1 MALRSPGSA
10 ARSRAFER
18 PERLFALPARRRKAL
33 LMVYQGDTMSNA
45 TVPGRVGRD
54 PRAPAS
60 AGMVGL
66 AALGLLALTGCDQQA
81 TQAKAVSPPPPV
93 TVAKPVVKDVME
105 WDEFVGRYDAVES
118 VEIRARVG
126 GYLQSIHFR
135 DGAMVNKGDLLFVI
149 DPRPFK
155 ATVDDMTASVA
166 SAEARLELAS
176 AELRRIEPLVRSSAA
191 PERQLDERRQQFRS
205 ARADLDRARAQLA
218 RARLD
223 LEFTEVRAPIAG
235 RISRKFVSEGNLVV
249 GGGAGGGESTLLT
262 TLVALDPI
270 YFYFDVDERSYIGY
284 MRMSQTGERA
294 SSRDTAQPVE
304 VALADEKT
312 FTHRGKMDFVDN
324 RLDAATGTMRG
335 RAVFENKD
343 LQLTPGMFGR
353 LRIPGTGT
361 YKGVLVPEE
370 AVVTDQD
377 RRIVYVVNA
386 ENVAVAQPVR
396 LAQQVDGYRI
406 VREGLKGDE
415 TIVVNGLMRVRPGA
429 KVQPTMTTLPP
440 AR

>member
-1 MALRSPGSA
+1 MKSAMSPAEFGYYSMHRGKPRSAWA
-10 ARSRAFER
+10 ASFF
-18 PERLFALPARRRKAL
+18 L
-33 LMVYQGDTMSNA
+33 
-45 TVPGRVGRD
+45 
-54 PRAPAS
+54 
-60 AGMVGL
+60 
-66 AALGLLALTGCDQQA
+66 LGLLALTGCDQKTAQEKGA
-81 TQAKAVSPPPPV
+81 PSPPAV
-93 TVAKPVVKDVME
+93 TVAKPIVKDVME

-126 GYLQSIHFR
+126 GYLQSVHFR

-155 ATVDDMTASVA
+155 ATVDDMAASVT
-166 SAEARLELAS
+166 SAEARLELAT
-176 AELRRIEPLVRSSAA
+176 AELRRIEPLVRSSVA
-191 PERQLDERRQQFRS
+191 PERQLDERRQQFQS
-205 ARADLDRARAQLA
+205 ARAELERARAQLS

-235 RISRKFVSEGNLVV
+235 RISRKFVSEGNLVL
-249 GGGAGGGESTLLT
+249 GGASEATLLT

-284 MRMSQTGERA
+284 VRMSQTGERA
-294 SSRDTAQPVE
+294 SSRDVAQPVE

-335 RAVFENKD
+335 RAVFENKN
-343 LQLTPGMFGR
+343 LQLSPGMFGR

-361 YKGVLVPEE
+361 YRGVLVPEE
-370 AVVTDQD
+370 AVLTDQD
-377 RRIVYVVNA
+377 RRIVYVVNGD
-386 ENVAVAQPVR
+386 NVATAQAVR
-396 LAQQVDGYRI
+396 LAQQFDGYRI

-415 TIVVNGLMRVRPGA
+415 TIIVNGLMRVRPGA
-429 KVQPTMTTLPP
+429 KVAPTVTTLPP
-440 AR
+440 SR